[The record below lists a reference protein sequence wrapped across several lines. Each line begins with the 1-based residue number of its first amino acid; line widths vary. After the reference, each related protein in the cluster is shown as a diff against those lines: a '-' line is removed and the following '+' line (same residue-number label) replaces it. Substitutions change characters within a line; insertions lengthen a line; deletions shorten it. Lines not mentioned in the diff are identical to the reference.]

1 MAIAAHG
8 VPFLRH
14 ELQIADHG
22 SHGPAHRLGQIR
34 NGALEVRFGSGI
46 RYSRII
52 RGLGHVASM
61 RLLGMSLLRSW
72 YELRVK
78 IDKVLIVEDDDDL
91 RGLIRTVVEREG
103 MATVEAADG
112 REGLRQFYEHRPA
125 LVILDIGLPGL
136 NGWQVL
142 ERIRELGDVPV
153 LILTASSG
161 ELDKVR
167 GLREGADDYVTKPFG
182 RQELIARIEALLR
195 RAGDSQVHDEV
206 HSDGLI
212 EIDFPQR
219 RVTIRDRDLE
229 LTPTEFRLLAALVR
243 HPSQV
248 LSHDQLLEM
257 AWGDPANR
265 SHQQVKLYIGYLRR
279 KLRDV
284 ADDDP
289 IETVRGFGYRYRP
302 DGP

>member
-1 MAIAAHG
+1 M
-8 VPFLRH
+8 
-14 ELQIADHG
+14 
-22 SHGPAHRLGQIR
+22 S
-34 NGALEVRFGSGI
+34 RF
-46 RYSRII
+46 
-52 RGLGHVASM
+52 
-61 RLLGMSLLRSW
+61 RSW

-78 IDKVLIVEDDDDL
+78 NKVLIVEDDDDL
-91 RGLIRTVVEREG
+91 RDLVRTVVEREG

-112 REGLRQFYEHRPA
+112 REGLRRFYEHRPA
-125 LVILDIGLPGL
+125 LVILDIGLPEL

-142 ERIRELGDVPV
+142 ERLRELGDVPV

-182 RQELIARIEALLR
+182 RHELIARIEALLR
-195 RAGDSQVHDEV
+195 RAGDSRMHDEV

-212 EIDFPQR
+212 EIDFAQR
-219 RVTIRDRDLE
+219 RVMIRDRDLE

-243 HPSQV
+243 HPNQV

-257 AWGDPANR
+257 AWGDPASR
-265 SHQQVKLYIGYLRR
+265 SRQQVKLYIGYLRR

-284 ADDDP
+284 ADHDP

-302 DGP
+302 TGT